1 MSRGMASK
9 EEMIPVNGDVD
20 LTCDGL
26 TEEMKT
32 CEDSAASNEWQ
43 APLEEVFTL
52 PDVSRTSFLWQVAL
66 EDEEDWELGEEEKWR
81 CMPSHW
87 QSILNNRLAD
97 FQSRVQD
104 CEALWR
110 HRLEEYGEDDIKT
123 KNAKSKFEAF
133 RSGEGADSIILICK
147 STGKEASSDVYSR
160 SVNKTKGVCR
170 VTTSA
175 RVQAFRLNVKDMT
188 LEELSEE
195 EQQNTMKR
203 LRIVSV
209 TGRSRQI
216 QELRVHLSSLSLCTS
231 HVMDGMDSKLTKNK
245 KSDHKK
251 DGQGQ
256 L

>member
-1 MSRGMASK
+1 MASK

-43 APLEEVFTL
+43 APLEEVFSL
-52 PDVSRTSFLWQVAL
+52 PDVSR
-66 EDEEDWELGEEEKWR
+66 
-81 CMPSHW
+81 
-87 QSILNNRLAD
+87 LAD
-97 FQSRVQD
+97 FRSKVQD

-110 HRLEEYGEDDIKT
+110 HRLDEHGENDVKT
-123 KNAKSKFEAF
+123 RNAKNKFEAF
-133 RSGEGADSIILICK
+133 QSGEGADSIILICK

-160 SVNKTKGVCR
+160 SVNRNKGVCR
-170 VTTSA
+170 VTTSS

-195 EQQNTMKR
+195 DEQSTTKR

-209 TGRSRQI
+209 TGRSREI

-245 KSDHKK
+245 KNDHTKK
-251 DGQGQ
+251 DGQGH

>member
-1 MSRGMASK
+1 MASK

-32 CEDSAASNEWQ
+32 CKDSAASNEWQ
-43 APLEEVFTL
+43 APLEEVFSL
-52 PDVSRTSFLWQVAL
+52 PDVFRTSFLWQVAI
-66 EDEEDWELGEEEKWR
+66 EDEEDWELGEEERWR

-97 FQSRVQD
+97 FRSKVQD

-110 HRLEEYGEDDIKT
+110 HRLDEHGENDIKS
-123 KNAKSKFEAF
+123 KNAKNKFEAF
-133 RSGEGADSIILICK
+133 QSGEGADSIILICK

-160 SVNKTKGVCR
+160 SVNRNKGVCR
-170 VTTSA
+170 VTTSS
-175 RVQAFRLNVKDMT
+175 RVQAFRLNVKHMT

-195 EQQNTMKR
+195 DGQSTTKR

-209 TGRSRQI
+209 TGRSREI

-245 KSDHKK
+245 KNDHTKK
-251 DGQGQ
+251 DGQGH

>member
-1 MSRGMASK
+1 MASK

-32 CEDSAASNEWQ
+32 CEDSAASHEWQ

-66 EDEEDWELGEEEKWR
+66 EDEEDWELGEEERWR

-97 FQSRVQD
+97 FRSKVQD

-123 KNAKSKFEAF
+123 KNAKKKFEAF
-133 RSGEGADSIILICK
+133 QSGEGADSIILICK

-160 SVNKTKGVCR
+160 SVNKNKGVCR
-170 VTTSA
+170 VTTSS

-195 EQQNTMKR
+195 DTQRTTKR

-209 TGRSRQI
+209 TGRSREI

-231 HVMDGMDSKLTKNK
+231 LVMDGMDSKLTKNK
-245 KSDHKK
+245 KNDHTKK